1 MDFGDLVASA
11 EQLTA
16 EIDGARAGD
25 LPRVERS
32 LKHILDAG
40 QSLLGKGA
48 GSGAGQGQDAKASI
62 LLGSRGVDL
71 PAIASKIGAIQST
84 NILTESEKV
93 RQGMTIGVIDIPFF
107 LKVHPTDIPAFLKAE
122 REEAILGL
130 LEETKKETVESLTSR
145 HWDAVVR

>member
-93 RQGMTIGVIDIPFF
+93 RHGMTIGVIDIHVLP
-107 LKVHPTDIPAFLKAE
+107 PGPSD
-122 REEAILGL
+122 
-130 LEETKKETVESLTSR
+130 
-145 HWDAVVR
+145 

>member
-48 GSGAGQGQDAKASI
+48 TGAGQGQDAKASI

-84 NILTESEKV
+84 SILTESEKV
-93 RQGMTIGVIDIPFF
+93 R
-107 LKVHPTDIPAFLKAE
+107 
-122 REEAILGL
+122 R
-130 LEETKKETVESLTSR
+130 
-145 HWDAVVR
+145 

>member
-32 LKHILDAG
+32 LKHIVDAG
-40 QSLLGKGA
+40 QSLLGK
-48 GSGAGQGQDAKASI
+48 SAGQGQDAKASI

-71 PAIASKIGAIQST
+71 PAISSKIGAIQST

-93 RQGMTIGVIDIPFF
+93 GVIYFSFCLREMCLDPPYRYSSFF
-107 LKVHPTDIPAFLKAE
+107 
-122 REEAILGL
+122 
-130 LEETKKETVESLTSR
+130 ES
-145 HWDAVVR
+145 

>member
-40 QSLLGKGA
+40 QSLLGKV
-48 GSGAGQGQDAKASI
+48 S
-62 LLGSRGVDL
+62 VV
-71 PAIASKIGAIQST
+71 T
-84 NILTESEKV
+84 NQRPS
-93 RQGMTIGVIDIPFF
+93 F
-107 LKVHPTDIPAFLKAE
+107 
-122 REEAILGL
+122 
-130 LEETKKETVESLTSR
+130 
-145 HWDAVVR
+145 

>member
-40 QSLLGKGA
+40 QSLLGKVSA
-48 GSGAGQGQDAKASI
+48 G
-62 LLGSRGVDL
+62 
-71 PAIASKIGAIQST
+71 T
-84 NILTESEKV
+84 NQRPS
-93 RQGMTIGVIDIPFF
+93 F
-107 LKVHPTDIPAFLKAE
+107 
-122 REEAILGL
+122 
-130 LEETKKETVESLTSR
+130 
-145 HWDAVVR
+145 

>member
-40 QSLLGKGA
+40 QSLLGKSSSA
-48 GSGAGQGQDAKASI
+48 PGQGQDAKASI

-71 PAIASKIGAIQST
+71 PAIASKIGSIQST

-93 RQGMTIGVIDIPFF
+93 G
-107 LKVHPTDIPAFLKAE
+107 
-122 REEAILGL
+122 
-130 LEETKKETVESLTSR
+130 
-145 HWDAVVR
+145 

>member
-16 EIDGARAGD
+16 EIDGGRAGD

-32 LKHILDAG
+32 LKHILEAG
-40 QSLLGKGA
+40 QSLLGQR
-48 GSGAGQGQDAKASI
+48 GQGQDAKASI

-71 PAIASKIGAIQST
+71 PAIASKIGAITST

-93 RQGMTIGVIDIPFF
+93 GQRPGYFCLFVC
-107 LKVHPTDIPAFLKAE
+107 
-122 REEAILGL
+122 R
-130 LEETKKETVESLTSR
+130 
-145 HWDAVVR
+145 